1 MSMRDGETVARFARG
16 FLAAVL
22 FVMLAERPAHAYT
35 DPGSGL
41 LLWQGLMAALVGAGF
56 YFRKFFY
63 QVFSRKRSEDSK
75 K

>member
-1 MSMRDGETVARFARG
+1 MSMRSGDTSARIAPG
-16 FLAAVL
+16 LLAAAW
-22 FVMLAERPAHAYT
+22 FVMLAERSAHAYT

-56 YFRKFFY
+56 YFRKFFF
-63 QVFSRKRSEDSK
+63 QWFPRKRNDDSK